1 MLHKML
7 LPLALLLAGTA
18 VPGAGIDNSDLIPAI
33 LPDSE
38 VRLEAVPGRSPASP
52 DWVKSL
58 IIVEVNVE
66 TASPTG
72 NFSGMEK
79 VLDHLAE
86 TGVNGIWLTPINE
99 GVQYGNNGVHTLNR
113 ALTNRDKAEE
123 RWAVVKQ
130 FVDAAHRRNIR
141 VFVDVVS
148 WGVTKTAP
156 LYKEKPEW
164 FSGAS
169 GVAGVGLELE
179 EPGIERVVRL
189 AAGRLH
195 PADRRG
201 RIPGRLRA
209 VQRRVRAVPHRQGTA
224 VELRPQDHPVRRKRQ
239 HP

>member
-86 TGVNGIWLTPINE
+86 TGVNGIWLTCN
-99 GVQYGNNGVHTLNR
+99 
-113 ALTNRDKAEE
+113 
-123 RWAVVKQ
+123 
-130 FVDAAHRRNIR
+130 
-141 VFVDVVS
+141 
-148 WGVTKTAP
+148 TATM
-156 LYKEKPEW
+156 
-164 FSGAS
+164 AS
-169 GVAGVGLELE
+169 T
-179 EPGIERVVRL
+179 P
-189 AAGRLH
+189 
-195 PADRRG
+195 
-201 RIPGRLRA
+201 
-209 VQRRVRAVPHRQGTA
+209 
-224 VELRPQDHPVRRKRQ
+224 
-239 HP
+239 